1 MPIFREVNPR
11 DLRLP
16 PSRGRG
22 ADPAKLARQVSLFG
36 NQFTGMPCPWV
47 YEGTD
52 GLLVLYDGVTRA
64 TRMAM
69 TSPGALMRVE
79 VIGFLPL
86 ALANA
91 PRLGDLLP

>member
-1 MPIFREVNPR
+1 MASFREVNPR

-16 PSRGRG
+16 SSRRRG
-22 ADPAKLARQVSLFG
+22 ADPIKLARQVALFG
-36 NQFTGMPCPWV
+36 DQFTGMPCPWV

-69 TSPGALMRVE
+69 SSPGALMRVE

-86 ALANA
+86 ALANT